1 MPLIEDRGVS
11 ELTDMEVEASEE
23 MSESVRKTFTNYIDK
38 YKVKSSPLKDEN
50 EQSEQKESLVDQTIL
65 GFDSESDYEKPQG
78 EQVSGQELE
87 ICVFEN

>member
-11 ELTDMEVEASEE
+11 ELTDMELEASEE

-50 EQSEQKESLVDQTIL
+50 EQSEEKQILVDQTIL